1 MKLAAG
7 PFDLEVDIG
16 GFGNPDQVYQAMG
29 EAFRAMA
36 GALAVD
42 LALIEDLHEGVD
54 PLLTSPAGQLMADAA
69 RILQVPVSTMLYQAA
84 LVDLALALV
93 VDAQGGAA
101 LARVQSGD
109 TIAWI
114 GPAASALGLGQSR
127 ALAADLAQTV
137 TGNAKRAVALAGRRA
152 AGGAK
157 GGATGGPGF
166 ADAVAVLAGSA
177 LRARGA
183 ALAIA
188 HAMPEPPAD
197 GARALAPEI
206 IWDLLGKGAR
216 IGQRLKSQQLID
228 TAALTARGRGRT
240 IGSPKADLLVRFG
253 VSEWR

>member
-36 GALAVD
+36 GALAGD

-54 PLLTSPAGQLMADAA
+54 PLLTSPAGQLMADTA
-69 RILQVPVSTMLYQAA
+69 RILQVPLSAALYQAA

-93 VDAQGGAA
+93 VDARGGAA

-152 AGGAK
+152 AGGATA
-157 GGATGGPGF
+157 GAGF